1 MQGRDKSHKGSWVD
15 DVIGHCEGA
24 RDPAAMPGLN
34 RKKSPEKKLC
44 EKMLRYLR

>member
-1 MQGRDKSHKGSWVD
+1 MQGRDKSPKGSWEG

-34 RKKSPEKKLC
+34 RTKIVRKNC